1 MPTELPNY
9 APQPRP
15 LSAREKIGIGL
26 IVAACVASVTI
37 LMWCA
42 HNALMWLDHNY
53 PEPTR
58 IVVYGF
64 AGLSVVVLLWTWF
77 ASTRDRTG

>member
-1 MPTELPNY
+1 MPTDLPKY
-9 APQPRP
+9 QAQPTP
-15 LSAREKIGIGL
+15 LSTRERIWIGL
-26 IVAACVASVTI
+26 IVAVCIASVTI
-37 LMWCA
+37 LLWCA

-77 ASTRDRTG
+77 ASMRDRA